1 MCNVLCTSL
10 GPTLYKRK
18 ELWKT
23 RVNWPCSWK
32 KRALIW
38 ICVQSQ
44 CYCFFSHPTP
54 NSTLCMT
61 AICNKRL
68 IRMRELQSFVLVFKK
83 DSCRWKVNMTS
94 EVSYDRTL
102 KLQGLIF
109 ASYNDHSN
117 FVNIS
122 PSGIIPGIQRNCRCL
137 KWKKELQTYVW
148 RILFFP
154 MPHLVL
160 ITITSRFHLDPGTVS
175 DKTLHR

>member
-1 MCNVLCTSL
+1 
-10 GPTLYKRK
+10 
-18 ELWKT
+18 
-23 RVNWPCSWK
+23 
-32 KRALIW
+32 
-38 ICVQSQ
+38 
-44 CYCFFSHPTP
+44 
-54 NSTLCMT
+54 
-61 AICNKRL
+61 
-68 IRMRELQSFVLVFKK
+68 MRELQSFVLVFKK

-94 EVSYDRTL
+94 EVSYDSTL

-122 PSGIIPGIQRNCRCL
+122 SSGIIPGIQRNCRCL
-137 KWKKELQTYVW
+137 KWKKELQTNVW

>member
-23 RVNWPCSWK
+23 RVNWPCSCK

-44 CYCFFSHPTP
+44 CYCFFCHPTP
-54 NSTLCMT
+54 NSTLGMT

-68 IRMRELQSFVLVFKK
+68 IRMRELQSFVLKGLLSLKSEDDKRGFLWQDFK
-83 DSCRWKVNMTS
+83 
-94 EVSYDRTL
+94 
-102 KLQGLIF
+102 
-109 ASYNDHSN
+109 ASRIN
-117 FVNIS
+117 FRL
-122 PSGIIPGIQRNCRCL
+122 IQRPQWLRQYFTL
-137 KWKKELQTYVW
+137 RHYLLYTTQLYMFQMKRELQSNVW
-148 RILFFP
+148 GILFFFS
-154 MPHLVL
+154 MPLLGL

>member
-1 MCNVLCTSL
+1 MCSVLCTSL

-23 RVNWPCSWK
+23 RVNWPCSCK

-44 CYCFFSHPTP
+44 CFCFFSHPTL
-54 NSTLCMT
+54 NSTLGMT

-122 PSGIIPGIQRNCRCL
+122 PSAALSPVYNATVGVSNEKRNFKLMYEEFC
-137 KWKKELQTYVW
+137 
-148 RILFFP
+148 FFQC
-154 MPHLVL
+154 H
-160 ITITSRFHLDPGTVS
+160 I
-175 DKTLHR
+175 

>member
-1 MCNVLCTSL
+1 
-10 GPTLYKRK
+10 
-18 ELWKT
+18 
-23 RVNWPCSWK
+23 
-32 KRALIW
+32 
-38 ICVQSQ
+38 
-44 CYCFFSHPTP
+44 
-54 NSTLCMT
+54 
-61 AICNKRL
+61 
-68 IRMRELQSFVLVFKK
+68 MRELQSFVLVFKK
-83 DSCRWKVNMTS
+83 DFCRWKVNMTS

-137 KWKKELQTYVW
+137 KWKKELQTNVW

>member
-23 RVNWPCSWK
+23 RVNWPCSCK

-44 CYCFFSHPTP
+44 CYCFFCHPTP

-109 ASYNDHSN
+109 ASYNDYSN

-137 KWKKELQTYVW
+137 KWKKIFKLMYEEFC
-148 RILFFP
+148 FFQC
-154 MPHLVL
+154 H
-160 ITITSRFHLDPGTVS
+160 I
-175 DKTLHR
+175 